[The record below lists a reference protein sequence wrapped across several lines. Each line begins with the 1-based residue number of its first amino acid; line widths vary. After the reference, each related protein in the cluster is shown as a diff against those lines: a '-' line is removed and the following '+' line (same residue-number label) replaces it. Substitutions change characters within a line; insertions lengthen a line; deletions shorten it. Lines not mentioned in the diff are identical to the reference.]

1 MAAVALHTALIW
13 HDEVMHDLLVNNP
26 RRITL
31 GCDGRSTFTV
41 PELGLPPGF
50 AILAPGERGYMLTL
64 GARMRGTICVGG
76 KEHDVAALIAA
87 SPDGFAATRIS
98 RRDWGVVELDETGH
112 HKLFFQFVPAEEPL
126 RLLARP
132 VVTAAAIGTLVS
144 SAALTLIWVLKGVAL
159 AEAVF
164 RGAGIAVLA
173 LVIGGLV
180 WSALHKD
187 GESMASLAFSVVLH
201 TALLFMTYQVA
212 VDEDP
217 FAWPGLRSLAGTYP
231 VARLDR
237 TEPPP
242 APAPADKAATP
253 RVPEPAAHAPARPT
267 TEPAPGATEPGGGA
281 GKAATVTR
289 EAPPV
294 QFLAPRNR
302 QVLTEI
308 VERDLTPGIATFM
321 KLTRPG
327 AGAGPGRGP
336 AAGSD
341 PLATTKGDPPGG
353 PGNHNYRQ
361 GPSTINIG
369 PVRPSTCTGPGCAGT
384 APRGVLAIQPSTSE
398 IDGGLTQSEI
408 DQVVKQRAQL
418 FRTCY
423 QRELDHKPGL
433 GGKLVVRFRI
443 GADGLVVPDRT
454 SFVEGTTLHD
464 DAVERCVAANINRL
478 KFPAKGGVANVKYP
492 FVFTQGG

>member
-13 HDEVMHDLLVNNP
+13 HDEVMHDLVVAKP

-41 PELGLPPGF
+41 PELGLPAGF
-50 AILAPGERGYMLTL
+50 AVLGPGERGYMLTL
-64 GARMRGTICVGG
+64 GARMRGTICVDG
-76 KEHDVAALIAA
+76 KEHDVAALVAA
-87 SPDGFAATRIS
+87 SPDGFAATSIS
-98 RRDWGVVELDETGH
+98 SRDWGVIELDDSGH

-132 VVTAAAIGTLVS
+132 VVAAAAIGTFAS
-144 SAALTLIWVLKGVAL
+144 SAALSLIWALKGVPL
-159 AEAVF
+159 DEAVF
-164 RGAGIAVLA
+164 RGVGIGVLA

-217 FAWPGLRSLAGTYP
+217 FAWPGLRSLASDYL

-237 TEPPP
+237 IEPPP
-242 APAPADKAATP
+242 APAATSKPATTTVA
-253 RVPEPAAHAPARPT
+253 EPAVQTPPRSMPDA
-267 TEPAPGATEPGGGA
+267 GEPGGGA
-281 GKAATVTR
+281 GKPAVVPR
-289 EAPPV
+289 EPPPV
-294 QFLAPRNR
+294 QFMAPRNR
-302 QVLTEI
+302 EVLTAI
-308 VERDLTPGIATFM
+308 VARDLTPGLAAFI

-336 AAGSD
+336 GIGSD
-341 PLATTKGDPPGG
+341 PLATTRGNPPGER
-353 PGNHNYRQ
+353 GNRNYQ
-361 GPSTINIG
+361 PAPDTLDIG
-369 PVRPSTCTGPGCAGT
+369 PVRKTTCTGAGCRQV
-384 APRGVLAIQPSTSE
+384 APKAVLDIQSSVSE

-408 DQVVKQRAQL
+408 DQVVKLRAAL
-418 FRTCY
+418 FRACY

-443 GADGLVVPDRT
+443 GGDGLVVPDRT

-464 DAVERCVAANINRL
+464 DAVEHCVASNVNRL
-478 KFPAKGGVANVKYP
+478 KFPAKGGAANVKYP